1 MKRLLAASVNSPR
14 LTLAV
19 MLAIT
24 VALGAFAPHIRVSNS
39 VEALLPSD
47 DPGLD
52 YYREIEK
59 DFGRDE
65 FIVVALF
72 ADDVFALP
80 TLAKVDELSKR
91 LADLD
96 GVREVVSITTARGA
110 HMTDFGLSIGPLMEK
125 LPQNP
130 EEAAAL
136 RDNIRAN
143 PLYGKSLVSEDG
155 RATGISVLFDAMTD
169 EEFLDKGIEEQIR
182 ALVKEYEGPEEMA
195 MTGVPTI
202 KVNGARKLQED
213 RRTFTP
219 LSVGLIIIVLFLS
232 FRTIRGVAVPMVPV
246 AVGAVWTTGLMV
258 IAGESIGIGTVILT
272 PLLLAVGVAYSIHV
286 VSRYYDEVRPDRT
299 PREVV
304 TATLDH
310 VWVPTGIAALTTV
323 LGFGTLGFSSI
334 PATRSLGIYA
344 SFGISAIFL
353 ASITAVPALL
363 VLLPLPK
370 TSGEA
375 ERPKPGRVTELVA
388 QLGAQLIRRRG
399 LILAVSLTAVLV
411 SAWGATRIQVE
422 TDFLTFF
429 SPQSVIRQD
438 YDRIADTLA
447 GTQPLFVVVQGKEAQ
462 AMSRFETLQAMH
474 DLQVFM
480 EKHPKVDQTISLVD
494 YLFVVRKALD
504 PEITS
509 RAPQSQQEVA
519 QVLLLIDPTELRP
532 VVTPNFVRANIVVR
546 TRLSASGELRSFV
559 ESVEK
564 FAADRFIGSVSVK
577 PTGGVVLLNR
587 SADTLARGQVISLL
601 QIVAVLL
608 VILSILFLSI
618 RVGLLS
624 LVPNV
629 VPIAMLFGIMGWF
642 GVSLN
647 VSTSM
652 IAAIAIGIAVDDTI
666 HFLNCFNGALR
677 DTGNQEEAVV
687 STMRV
692 VGQPI
697 VFTSIALAVGFLILP
712 LSNFQPIKDFG
723 FLSATVMMLALFGD
737 LFVLPAV
744 ITVTKI
750 ITLWDLMFLKLGP
763 EPERQIPVFAG
774 LRPLQ
779 AKIVVLMGR
788 LESAEAGA
796 FITRFGEVKPELY
809 VLLSGHADVRR
820 EGGPV
825 IRTLGRGDVV
835 GEMGLVRESPRTAD
849 VIASEHLEYLALD
862 RRFLARL
869 RWRYPRIAATVF
881 LNLTRILSDRLES
894 TTDSLVGSWR
904 EASPA
909 GKSG

>member
-1 MKRLLAASVNSPR
+1 MV
-14 LTLAV
+14 LT
-19 MLAIT
+19 
-24 VALGAFAPHIRVSNS
+24 
-39 VEALLPSD
+39 
-47 DPGLD
+47 
-52 YYREIEK
+52 
-59 DFGRDE
+59 
-65 FIVVALF
+65 
-72 ADDVFALP
+72 
-80 TLAKVDELSKR
+80 
-91 LADLD
+91 
-96 GVREVVSITTARGA
+96 
-110 HMTDFGLSIGPLMEK
+110 
-125 LPQNP
+125 
-130 EEAAAL
+130 
-136 RDNIRAN
+136 
-143 PLYGKSLVSEDG
+143 
-155 RATGISVLFDAMTD
+155 
-169 EEFLDKGIEEQIR
+169 
-182 ALVKEYEGPEEMA
+182 
-195 MTGVPTI
+195 
-202 KVNGARKLQED
+202 
-213 RRTFTP
+213 
-219 LSVGLIIIVLFLS
+219 
-232 FRTIRGVAVPMVPV
+232 
-246 AVGAVWTTGLMV
+246 
-258 IAGESIGIGTVILT
+258 GESIGIGTVILT

-286 VSRYYDEVRPDRT
+286 VSRYYDEVRPGRT

-310 VWVPTGIAALTTV
+310 VWVPTGIAAMTTV
-323 LGFGTLGFSSI
+323 LGFGTLAFNSI

-344 SFGISAIFL
+344 SFGIAAIFL

-370 TSGEA
+370 STGE
-375 ERPKPGRVTELVA
+375 EEGPKPGRVTELVA

-399 LILAVSLTAVLV
+399 LILGVSLAAVCV
-411 SAWGATRIQVE
+411 SALGATRIQVE

-447 GTQPLFVVVQGKEAQ
+447 GTQPLFVVVEGKEAQ
-462 AMSRFETLQAMH
+462 SMSRFETLQAMH

-480 EKHPKVDQTISLVD
+480 EAQPKVDQTI
-494 YLFVVRKALD
+494 
-504 PEITS
+504 
-509 RAPQSQQEVA
+509 

-532 VVTPNFVRANIVVR
+532 VVTPNFARANIVVR
-546 TRLSASGELRSFV
+546 TRLSASSELRAFV
-559 ESVEK
+559 ESVEE
-564 FAADRFIGSVSVK
+564 FAADRFRGSVTVH

-587 SADTLARGQVISLL
+587 SSDALARGQVLGLL

-624 LVPNV
+624 LVPNI

-666 HFLNCFNGALR
+666 HFLNTFNGELR
-677 DTGNQEEAVV
+677 NRGNQEEAVV
-687 STMRV
+687 GTMRV

-697 VFTSIALAVGFLILP
+697 VFTSVALAVGFLILP

-723 FLSATVMMLALFGD
+723 ILSATVMVLALFGD

-744 ITVTKI
+744 ITVTKV

-774 LRPLQ
+774 LRPFQ

-788 LESAEAGA
+788 LEAADAGA
-796 FITRFGEVKPELY
+796 FITRFGEVKAELY

-849 VIASEHLEYLALD
+849 VIASEHLDYLTLD

-869 RWRYPRIAATVF
+869 RRRYPRIAATVF

-894 TTDSLVGSWR
+894 TTDTLVGSWR
-904 EASPA
+904 GSPQGGGA
-909 GKSG
+909 APGGKTG